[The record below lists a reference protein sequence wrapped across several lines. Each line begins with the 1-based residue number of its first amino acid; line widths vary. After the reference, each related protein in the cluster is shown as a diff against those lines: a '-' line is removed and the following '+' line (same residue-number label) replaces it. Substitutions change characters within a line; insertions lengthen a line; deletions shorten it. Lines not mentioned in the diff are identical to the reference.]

1 MNGIPPVGTQD
12 LYYGITE
19 IINAF
24 NFIAALTGLEIKFEA
39 KAGLGFE
46 FELLGG
52 AEGLTEGVGLDALAE
67 INYQGTFYEKGALT
81 DLEINDP
88 LHAVYQEIHKA
99 LGSGSTNKRV
109 GAKTVFGLLKK

>member
-1 MNGIPPVGTQD
+1 MNGIPPVGSQD
-12 LYYGITE
+12 LDYGITE
-19 IINAF
+19 IIDYF
-24 NFIAALTGLEIKFEA
+24 NFVAALTGLEITLEA

-46 FELLGG
+46 FELAGG
-52 AEGLTEGVGLDALAE
+52 ALGFTGSVGLDALAE
-67 INYQGTFYEKGALT
+67 ITYQGTLYEKGALT